1 MLWRRYL
8 PVFAISSAALI
19 IIVAC
24 AGALWLVDATG
35 QQLITRIERDAVQN
49 ELELYS
55 ELRREEGQ
63 AALVRDIGRHARVVG
78 DHHVF
83 AIADARGKLIA
94 GNLTAWPSLPGDRDW
109 FALPTNEGPDAIHAS
124 VRRLADGAQLLIGR
138 DGSSHFAFSAAVT
151 RAAEFAIAL
160 VALACLLAPGAL
172 LIASMRGVRELSDT
186 AAAIA
191 AGRFGART
199 PTHGGAGPFDRIAR
213 AQNAMLD
220 RIEDLVTG
228 LKTVTDSLAH
238 DLRTPLARL
247 RATLEGGVG
256 AQSVEAKQAALE
268 TALGETE
275 RTISTFS
282 SLIDIARAEGGLSR
296 DAMTR
301 IDLAGLIE
309 DVHDLFLPLA
319 EECGVHLNVETRPAI
334 IVGHKPLLMQA
345 AGNLLHNAIKH
356 SPVGADVD
364 FRLTRDDGGVRIVV
378 ADRGPGIAPEQRA
391 EAVKRFTRL
400 GAAPQGVGLGLAIV
414 EACAHLHRGVLILA
428 DNEPGLRAELVL
440 PAALAEGAEV
450 FALMQPTTAQSGGI
464 SSR

>member
-1 MLWRRYL
+1 VLWRRHL
-8 PVFAISSAALI
+8 PVFAILFAALI
-19 IIVAC
+19 IMVAC
-24 AGALWLVDATG
+24 VGALWLVDATG
-35 QQLITRIERDAVQN
+35 QRLITRIERDAVQN

-83 AIADARGKLIA
+83 AIADARGRLMA
-94 GNLTAWPSLPGDRDW
+94 GNLTAWPALPAGGDW

-124 VRRLADGAQLLIGR
+124 VRRLADGAELLIGR
-138 DGSSHFAFSAAVT
+138 DDSSHLAFSAAVT

-160 VALACLLAPGAL
+160 VVLACLLAPGAL
-172 LIASMRGVRELSDT
+172 LITSMRSVRELSDT

-247 RATLEGGVG
+247 RTTLETGVV
-256 AQSVEAKQAALE
+256 ATSVEAKHRALE
-268 TALGETE
+268 TALAETE

-296 DAMTR
+296 DAMTG

-319 EECGVHLNVETRPAI
+319 EENGVRLNVETRPAV

-356 SPVGADVD
+356 SPPGAAVD
-364 FRLTRDDGGVRIVV
+364 IRLMRDDRSVRIVV
-378 ADRGPGIAPEQRA
+378 ADRGPGIAAAQRA

-414 EACAHLHRGVLILA
+414 EACAHLHRGVLVLG
-428 DNEPGLRAELVL
+428 DNDPGLRAELVL
-440 PAALAEGAEV
+440 PAMPPGGGDA
-450 FALMQPTTAQSGGI
+450 FALKQPATV
-464 SSR
+464 